1 MGIFDSL
8 YIGNSGLNAAQIQI
22 QTAGNNITNVD
33 SEYYTRQR
41 VVQQAREGMHRVGGD
56 IGLGTSVQQI
66 VRVHDEFTYQRM
78 ATSYSNLEY
87 TDYKSG
93 VLKEI
98 TQKFPDLADSGIFQ
112 DLKDYYAAWNDY
124 ASNPSEAAQK
134 TVLLNETRIL
144 TNDINTAHKQLEDI
158 RQTVNDQ
165 FILAIDEVNDIA
177 AQIAQIN
184 AELQRVEVNT
194 TVNANDFRDK
204 RDALELRLSKLINI
218 DSFKEGLSGRTQIDD
233 ATIYDMGKN
242 YTLSING
249 ITIIEGS
256 NYHPIVLDTVTSEH
270 GFATPYYVKNDE
282 TKIDISERITSG
294 RISAMLDLRGRNL
307 GADGK
312 FTDGLITKYE
322 DNLDAFAKTLVTQ
335 TNSIYA
341 SAAVES
347 MNSDYLGGVM
357 ADTTL
362 QNYDSGIKSGSFTV
376 KIYNTQGEVVAQR
389 DIEINPTT
397 TLNDIS
403 RGNSIV
409 NDFNKN
415 LDDNGDNN
423 FNNDI
428 DDYFQAVFQYDGK
441 SDTANISF
449 RPTDKYTSGGYFI
462 AIEDNGTNFAGT
474 LGLSKF
480 LDGQTAASIRPDDL
494 INADSSLIHGGKSPL
509 PGDNS
514 MANEMVNMQSKT
526 YPFNSKNTGERTET
540 ISGYYRYLTAD
551 IASDTSSVM
560 SQHSTNLAINNTAVQ
575 EWQSVSG
582 VNLDEELANLIRF
595 QSSYGAAAKV
605 ITTVEQML
613 NTLLEIK
620 Q

>member
-22 QTAGNNITNVD
+22 QTTGNNITNVD

-56 IGLGTSVQQI
+56 IGLGTNVQQI

-78 ATSYSNLEY
+78 ALSYSNMEN
-87 TDYKSG
+87 TDYKSSI
-93 VLKEI
+93 LKEI
-98 TQKFPDLADSGIFQ
+98 TQKFPDLSDAGIFQ
-112 DLKDYYAAWNDY
+112 DLKDYYAAWNDF
-124 ASNPSEAAQK
+124 ASSPYEASQK
-134 TVLLNETRIL
+134 TVLLNQTRIL
-144 TNDINTAHKQLEDI
+144 TEDINISYSQLEDI

-165 FILAIDEVNDIA
+165 FLLAIGEVNDIA
-177 AQIAQIN
+177 RQIAEIN
-184 AELQRVEVNT
+184 AELQRIEVNT
-194 TVNANDFRDK
+194 AINANDFRDK
-204 RDALELRLSKLINI
+204 RDALELKLAKLINI
-218 DSFKEGLSGRTQIDD
+218 DSFKEDISSRTQIDD

-242 YTLSING
+242 YALSING
-249 ITIIEGS
+249 ITIIEGA
-256 NYHPIVLDTVTSEH
+256 NYHPIVLDTATSEH

-294 RISAMLDLRGRNL
+294 RVSAMLDLRGRDL
-307 GADGK
+307 GPDGK

-322 DNLDAFAKTLVTQ
+322 NNLDAFAKTLVTQ

-341 SAAVES
+341 SSATKS
-347 MNSDYLGGVM
+347 MTSDYLGGVM
-357 ADTTL
+357 ANTTL
-362 QNYDSGIKSGSFTV
+362 QNYDSGIKNGSFTV
-376 KIYNTQGEVVAQR
+376 KVYNTQGDVVAQR
-389 DIEINPTT
+389 DIEINATT
-397 TLNDIS
+397 TLNDITH
-403 RGNSIV
+403 GNSIV
-409 NDFNKN
+409 NEFNKN
-415 LDDNGDNN
+415 VDDNDDNN
-423 FNNDI
+423 FNNDV
-428 DDYFQAVFQYDGK
+428 DDYFRAVFHYDAQTK
-441 SDTANISF
+441 MSNISF
-449 RPTDKYTSGGYFI
+449 KPTDKYIAAGYFI

-480 LDGQTAASIRPDDL
+480 LDGQTAASIRPDDD
-494 INADSSLIHGGKSPL
+494 INADSSLIRGGKSPL

-514 MANEMVNMQSKT
+514 MANAMVEMQTARYPFDSKT
-526 YPFNSKNTGERTET
+526 TGERTET
-540 ISGYYRYLTAD
+540 ISGYYRYLTVD
-551 IASDTSSVM
+551 IASDTSSAI
-560 SQHSTNLAINNTAVQ
+560 SQHETNTAINNTAVQ

>member
-8 YIGNSGLNAAQIQI
+8 YMGNSGLNAAQIQI
-22 QTAGNNITNVD
+22 QTTGNNITNVD

-78 ATSYSNLEY
+78 ATSYTNLEY

-98 TQKFPDLADSGIFQ
+98 TQKFPDLDDAGIFQ
-112 DLKDYYAAWNDY
+112 DLKNYYAAWNDY
-124 ASNPSEAAQK
+124 ASNPSEASQK

-165 FILAIDEVNDIA
+165 FVLAINEVNDIA
-177 AQIAQIN
+177 RQISEIN
-184 AELQRVEVNT
+184 AELQRIEVNT
-194 TVNANDFRDK
+194 AINANDFRDK
-204 RDALELRLSKLINI
+204 RDALELKLAKLINI
-218 DSFKEGLSGRTQIDD
+218 DSFKEDIGSRTQIDD

-242 YTLSING
+242 YALSING
-249 ITIIEGS
+249 ITIIEGA
-256 NYHPIVLDTVTSEH
+256 NYHPIVLDTATSEH

-282 TKIDISERITSG
+282 TRIDISQRITSG
-294 RISAMLDLRGRNL
+294 RISAMLDLRGRDL
-307 GADGK
+307 GPDGK

-322 DNLDAFAKTLVTQ
+322 NNLDAFAKTLVTQ

-347 MNSDYLGGVM
+347 MNSDYLGGVE
-357 ADTTL
+357 AKTTL
-362 QNYDSGIKSGSFTV
+362 QNYDSNIKSGTFTV
-376 KIYNTQGEVVAQR
+376 KVYNTQGDVVAQR

-397 TLNDIS
+397 TLDDITH
-403 RGNSIV
+403 GNSIV
-409 NDFNKN
+409 NEFNKN
-415 LDDNGDNN
+415 IDDNGDNN
-423 FNNDI
+423 FNDDV
-428 DDYFQAVFQYDGK
+428 DDYFKAVFHYDAKTQMG
-441 SDTANISF
+441 NISF
-449 RPTDKYTSGGYFI
+449 RPTEKYTSTGYYI

-480 LDGQTAASIRPDDL
+480 LDGQTAASIRPDDA
-494 INADSSLIHGGKSPL
+494 INADSSLIRGGKRPL

-514 MANEMVNMQSKT
+514 MANIMVNMQSER
-526 YPFNSKNTGERTET
+526 YPFDSKSTGERTET

-551 IASDTSSVM
+551 IASDTSSVI
-560 SQHSTNLAINNTAVQ
+560 SQHETNTAINNTAVQ
-575 EWQSVSG
+575 EWQSISG